1 MRAATEGRPYCE
13 VIMNIS
19 ALFKKIPEI
28 GAEAAKDL
36 MKQKKP
42 GEYNLIDVRQ
52 PGEYE
57 QGHIPGAKLIPLAEL
72 KSRIKEIDPA
82 KPTILY

>member
-1 MRAATEGRPYCE
+1 
-13 VIMNIS
+13 MNLSSLFQKVPTMS
-19 ALFKKIPEI
+19 AVAVKE
-28 GAEAAKDL
+28 L

-57 QGHIPGAKLIPLAEL
+57 QGHIPGATLIPLGEL
-72 KSRIKEIDPA
+72 ASRATEIDPA
-82 KPTILY
+82 RPTILY

>member
-1 MRAATEGRPYCE
+1 
-13 VIMNIS
+13 MNLS
-19 ALFKKIPEI
+19 SLFQKAPEMS
-28 GAEAAKDL
+28 AEAVKEM
-36 MKQKKP
+36 MKLKKP

-57 QGHIPGAKLIPLAEL
+57 QGHIPGAKLIPITELA
-72 KSRIKEIDPA
+72 SRVGEIDPA

>member
-1 MRAATEGRPYCE
+1 
-13 VIMNIS
+13 MNLS
-19 ALFKKIPEI
+19 ALFQKVPEMSP
-28 GAEAAKDL
+28 EAVKEL

-57 QGHIPGAKLIPLAEL
+57 QGHIPGAKLIPITELA
-72 KSRIKEIDPA
+72 SRVGEIDPA

>member
-1 MRAATEGRPYCE
+1 
-13 VIMNIS
+13 
-19 ALFKKIPEI
+19 
-28 GAEAAKDL
+28 

-42 GEYNLIDVRQ
+42 DEYNLIDVRQ

-57 QGHIPGAKLIPLAEL
+57 KGHIPGAKLIPITELA
-72 KSRIKEIDPA
+72 SRVGEIDPA

>member
-1 MRAATEGRPYCE
+1 MS
-13 VIMNIS
+13 V
-19 ALFKKIPEI
+19 
-28 GAEAAKDL
+28 EAVKEL

-57 QGHIPGAKLIPLAEL
+57 QGHIPGAKLIPITELA
-72 KSRIKEIDPA
+72 SRVGEIDPA
-82 KPTILY
+82 KPTIMY

>member
-1 MRAATEGRPYCE
+1 
-13 VIMNIS
+13 MNPSEIFQQIPGMS
-19 ALFKKIPEI
+19 AED
-28 GAEAAKDL
+28 AKDL

-57 QGHIPGAKLIPLAEL
+57 QGHIPGAKLIPLGEL
-72 KSRIKEIDPA
+72 ASRVNELDPA

>member
-1 MRAATEGRPYCE
+1 
-13 VIMNIS
+13 MNLS
-19 ALFKKIPEI
+19 ALFRKEPEMSS
-28 GAEAAKDL
+28 EAAKEL

-57 QGHIPGAKLIPLAEL
+57 QGHIPGAKLIPLGEL
-72 KSRIKEIDPA
+72 ASRVGEIDPS

>member
-1 MRAATEGRPYCE
+1 
-13 VIMNIS
+13 MNVS
-19 ALFKKIPEI
+19 SLFQKIPEMS
-28 GAEAAKDL
+28 AEEAKEL

-57 QGHIPGAKLIPLAEL
+57 RGHIPGAKLIPIAEL
-72 KSRIKEIDPA
+72 ASRVGEIDPA

>member
-1 MRAATEGRPYCE
+1 VKIFE
-13 VIMNIS
+13 VIVNLS
-19 ALFKKIPEI
+19 ALFQKAPEMS
-28 GAEAAKDL
+28 AEAVKEL
-36 MKQKKP
+36 MKEKKP

-57 QGHIPGAKLIPLAEL
+57 QGHIPGAKLIPITELA
-72 KSRIKEIDPA
+72 SRMGEIDPS

>member
-1 MRAATEGRPYCE
+1 
-13 VIMNIS
+13 MNPSEIFQQIPGMS
-19 ALFKKIPEI
+19 AED
-28 GAEAAKDL
+28 AKEL

-42 GEYNLIDVRQ
+42 GEYNLVDVRQ

-57 QGHIPGAKLIPLAEL
+57 QGHIPGAKLIPLGKLASRVNEL
-72 KSRIKEIDPA
+72 DPA

>member
-1 MRAATEGRPYCE
+1 
-13 VIMNIS
+13 MNPSQIFQQIPGMS
-19 ALFKKIPEI
+19 AED
-28 GAEAAKDL
+28 AKDL

-57 QGHIPGAKLIPLAEL
+57 QGHIPGAKLIPLGEL
-72 KSRIKEIDPA
+72 ASRVNELDPA

>member
-1 MRAATEGRPYCE
+1 
-13 VIMNIS
+13 MNLS
-19 ALFKKIPEI
+19 ALFQKAPEMSS
-28 GAEAAKDL
+28 EAVKEL
-36 MKQKKP
+36 MKQKEP

>member
-1 MRAATEGRPYCE
+1 LGTALSERE
-13 VIMNIS
+13 VDMNPSEIFQQIPGMS
-19 ALFKKIPEI
+19 AED
-28 GAEAAKDL
+28 AKEL

-42 GEYNLIDVRQ
+42 GEYNLVDVRQ

-57 QGHIPGAKLIPLAEL
+57 QGHIPGAKLIPLGKLASRVNEL
-72 KSRIKEIDPA
+72 DPA

>member
-1 MRAATEGRPYCE
+1 
-13 VIMNIS
+13 MNLS
-19 ALFKKIPEI
+19 SLFQKVPTMS
-28 GAEAAKDL
+28 AEAVKEL
-36 MKQKKP
+36 LKQKKP

-57 QGHIPGAKLIPLAEL
+57 QGHIPGATLIPLGEL
-72 KSRIKEIDPA
+72 ASRVGEIDPD